1 MDVTKLGEMS
11 IKCQKK
17 KKKKKFN
24 KTKQTHAQSKKSLIN
39 SNEINFKVQMAYIT
53 VGVKKRA
60 GTGEGDGCR
69 EKEGEVYTSVMRFCT
84 HQMYSQLVPGDVLCC
99 A

>member
-1 MDVTKLGEMS
+1 
-11 IKCQKK
+11 
-17 KKKKKFN
+17 
-24 KTKQTHAQSKKSLIN
+24 
-39 SNEINFKVQMAYIT
+39 MAYIT

-60 GTGEGDGCR
+60 GNGEGDGCR